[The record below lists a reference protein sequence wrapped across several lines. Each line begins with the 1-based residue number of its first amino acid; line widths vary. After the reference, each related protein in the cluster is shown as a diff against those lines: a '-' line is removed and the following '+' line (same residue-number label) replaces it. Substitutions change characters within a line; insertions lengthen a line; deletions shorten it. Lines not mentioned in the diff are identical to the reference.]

1 MKAFLVKYELG
12 GYVYHTEVITETSSG
27 AMYWVMNAFPD
38 ATGIYVISS
47 VELHYPA

>member
-12 GYVYHTEVITETSSG
+12 GFVYHTEVITETSAG

-47 VELHYPA
+47 TDLHNPA